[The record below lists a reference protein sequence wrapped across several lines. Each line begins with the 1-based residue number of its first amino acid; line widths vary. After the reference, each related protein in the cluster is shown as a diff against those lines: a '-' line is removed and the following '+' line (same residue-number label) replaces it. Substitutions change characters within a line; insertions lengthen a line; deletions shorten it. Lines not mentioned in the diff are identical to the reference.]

1 MKVAGRHNK
10 WIKQRNKLSRAN
22 WAHVRGFKCDEAKIL
37 EMSKVVA
44 RLQSLLRNNVFHVLE
59 RWLRKALQAQ
69 DMETACV
76 VHAHLIYVF
85 KNTEPE
91 EYNFTTVSVMV
102 TSQVFLTSRYRYN
115 VEAGLEEEGK
125 GRSRSKTFHTIIRC
139 IYHKL
144 NFFYILA
151 PSPTYIG
158 MASKDKKMSNEVMES
173 IVRVSTLT
181 GTRTDWNTQKM
192 ADSFKNRNWL
202 EMTLIGAWKIYPRHR
217 D

>member
-1 MKVAGRHNK
+1 MLSDCLDLDTGKYTDTSLALLYVSRLAVRIEGYLKVAIRHNK
-10 WIKQRNKLSRAN
+10 WIKQGNKLSRAN
-22 WAHVRGFKCDEAKIL
+22 WAAHVRGFKCDEATIL

-102 TSQVFLTSRYRYN
+102 TSQVFLTSRYLIMLKQGWKRKEKD
-115 VEAGLEEEGK
+115 VHVPR
-125 GRSRSKTFHTIIRC
+125 RSILIIRC

-144 NFFYILA
+144 NSFLYFSAIADIYWNGFVK
-151 PSPTYIG
+151 T
-158 MASKDKKMSNEVMES
+158 KK
-173 IVRVSTLT
+173 
-181 GTRTDWNTQKM
+181 
-192 ADSFKNRNWL
+192 
-202 EMTLIGAWKIYPRHR
+202 
-217 D
+217 